1 MSRFHVKVPS
11 YIAGRIL
18 EPGEYELPDETP
30 EAPHLL
36 NLDAEAKRQE
46 EAKTKAEADRIK
58 AVKDA
63 EAARLKAEKEAEA
76 AKLKAEKEAEAA
88 RIKAEKATKENSN

>member
-1 MSRFHVKVPS
+1 MSRFHVKAPS

-18 EPGEYELPDETP
+18 EPGEYELPDDTP

-46 EAKTKAEADRIK
+46 ETKAK
-58 AVKDA
+58 
-63 EAARLKAEKEAEA
+63 AEA
-76 AKLKAEKEAEAA
+76 AKLKAEKDAEAAKLKAEKDAEAA
-88 RIKAEKATKENSN
+88 RIKAEKASASKASGAESSN